1 MADVAVKGI
10 LGIQILGLLFSLVM
24 LYFTFLHYKRKEYSV
39 ETFLF
44 WIVLWIGFIFMVIFP
59 TSLDFVIKDILKF
72 GRRLDFFI
80 IGGFIFLIALVYYNY
95 ITVKSIRIKVEKV
108 IRKIALENAVKKN
121 KNEKKYNNY

>member
-24 LYFTFLHYKRKEYSV
+24 LYLTFLHYKRKEYSV

-121 KNEKKYNNY
+121 RNEKK

>member
-121 KNEKKYNNY
+121 RNEKK

>member
-1 MADVAVKGI
+1 MADVAVRGI
-10 LGIQILGLLFSLVM
+10 LGIQILGMLFSLVM
-24 LYFTFLHYKRKEYSV
+24 IYFTFLHYKRKEYPV

-95 ITVKSIRIKVEKV
+95 VTVKSVRIKMEKV
-108 IRKIALENAVKKN
+108 IRKIAIENARKDN
-121 KNEKKYNNY
+121 KRK

>member
-1 MADVAVKGI
+1 MVDVAVRGI
-10 LGIQILGLLFSLVM
+10 LGIQILGLLFSLIM
-24 LYFTFLHYKRKEYSV
+24 LYFTFLHYKRKEYPV

-59 TSLDFVIKDILKF
+59 TSMDFVIKDVLKF

-95 ITVKSIRIKVEKV
+95 VTVKSIRIKVEKV
-108 IRKIALENAVKKN
+108 IRKIALENAKK
-121 KNEKKYNNY
+121 KDRNEKK